1 MAGQR
6 GLGTTF
12 EFEKS
17 GAEETNLVIGNLTSI
32 GEEMCIRD
40 RRSGLFQYNTDT
52 KSRHE
57 IRGTSRGRWS
67 RTQV

>member
-12 EFEKS
+12 EFKKS

-32 GEEMCIRD
+32 GEVGALSLI
-40 RRSGLFQYNTDT
+40 
-52 KSRHE
+52 H
-57 IRGTSRGRWS
+57 I
-67 RTQV
+67 